1 MRCPRRWAAVLALLP
16 LLAAAVGAAAGDGAQ
31 PAPAT
36 IELPA
41 TTAPAEAEPAPAP
54 TPAAWAFSASTYAYI
69 LPQGGDYVNP
79 NLTAD
84 RDWLHLEARYN
95 YEALDTG
102 SLWLGYNLSWG
113 EELTLGLTPM
123 LGGVFG
129 HLNGVAPG
137 YLVSAGYGGLAL
149 SGQGEYVF
157 DTGMG
162 SGSFFYSWTEL
173 SYAPIDWGRIGV
185 VIQRT
190 NAYHSDLDVQR
201 GLLVGFSHGPL
212 QLTTYVFDIGQADPT
227 VVLGLVASF

>member
-1 MRCPRRWAAVLALLP
+1 
-16 LLAAAVGAAAGDGAQ
+16 
-31 PAPAT
+31 
-36 IELPA
+36 
-41 TTAPAEAEPAPAP
+41 
-54 TPAAWAFSASTYAYI
+54 
-69 LPQGGDYVNP
+69 
-79 NLTAD
+79 
-84 RDWLHLEARYN
+84 
-95 YEALDTG
+95 
-102 SLWLGYNLSWG
+102 
-113 EELTLGLTPM
+113 M

-190 NAYHSDLDVQR
+190 NAYDTALDVQR
-201 GLLVGFSHGPL
+201 GLLVGLSHGPL
-212 QLTTYVFDIGQADPT
+212 ELTTYVFDIGEADPT

>member
-1 MRCPRRWAAVLALLP
+1 MRCSRRWAAVLALLP

-113 EELTLGLTPM
+113 
-123 LGGVFG
+123 
-129 HLNGVAPG
+129 
-137 YLVSAGYGGLAL
+137 
-149 SGQGEYVF
+149 
-157 DTGMG
+157 
-162 SGSFFYSWTEL
+162 
-173 SYAPIDWGRIGV
+173 
-185 VIQRT
+185 
-190 NAYHSDLDVQR
+190 
-201 GLLVGFSHGPL
+201 
-212 QLTTYVFDIGQADPT
+212 
-227 VVLGLVASF
+227 